1 MSPRRS
7 FADLVA
13 GALARAGQALAHAWD
28 LARSLPRLLRRWWAA
43 LIVGLRAGLTAIGAW
58 LHRARLAIVRTSRR
72 VMRLGRATLL
82 TATVAVLLA
91 AALGGSAYAASRL
104 NAEYGA
110 GQEQVN
116 TITWAVRAPSYAGAT
131 CVTCHPAVEAAQA
144 ASHASVSCEGCHG
157 PLVDHPA
164 ADGGTASRLVVP
176 DSELCV
182 TCHAAATGQPAAYPV
197 IELDDHY
204 SGEGCLRCHGP
215 HAVVAAA
222 PPDVTHPLVRLPA
235 CTTCHAPDGL
245 KEVPSGHEMV
255 ADEVCLSCHG
265 VPDDD

>member
-1 MSPRRS
+1 MRPRRS

-13 GALARAGQALAHAWD
+13 GASARAGRALAHAWD
-28 LARSLPRLLRRWWAA
+28 LARSLPRLLRRRWTA
-43 LIVGLRAGLTAIGAW
+43 LIAGVQAVGTAIRTW
-58 LHRARLAIVRTSRR
+58 LHRARLAIGRTSRR

-116 TITWAVRAPSYAGAT
+116 TITWAIRAPSYAGAT
-131 CVTCHPAVEAAQA
+131 CVTCHAGVEAAQA
-144 ASHASVSCEGCHG
+144 ASHATVSCEGCHG

-164 ADGGTASRLVVP
+164 ADGGTDSRLVVP
-176 DSELCV
+176 DSAICI
-182 TCHAAATGQPAAYPV
+182 TCHAAAAGQPVGFPV
-197 IELDDHY
+197 IEPDEHY
-204 SGEGCLRCHGP
+204 SGAECLRCHDP
-215 HAVVAAA
+215 HAVIAAA
-222 PPDVTHPLVRLPA
+222 PPDVTHPLERLPA